1 MSLDGKRYIHQSFQI
16 ALDEIIFLQF
26 LTGNGII
33 TGMKRLDDLQ
43 LLVHQMTTEADS
55 RHTGIIEYVAID
67 LILVDALGQEL
78 ADDVIDVRTRRII
91 SKSTGIGHHAA
102 VNAGSPG
109 LVQLREAAQLPYQ
122 PEHQLAGTAGM
133 WLGNHQL
140 SLQIRSQMM
149 VYYNALRLAVSKYM
163 IHFIKTSC
171 AAKVNTEHEISLIKY
186 LLHLLGMLIISYYV
200 NTTRQPGNTIRYHI
214 RYTNHWLLA

>member
-1 MSLDGKRYIHQSFQI
+1 
-16 ALDEIIFLQF
+16 
-26 LTGNGII
+26 
-33 TGMKRLDDLQ
+33 
-43 LLVHQMTTEADS
+43 MTTEADC
-55 RHTGIIEYVAID
+55 RHTGVIEYVAID
-67 LILVDALGQEL
+67 LILIDSLGQQL
-78 ADDVIDVRTRRII
+78 ADDIIDVRIRRII
-91 SKSTGIGHHAA
+91 SKSTGIGHHTAI
-102 VNAGSPG
+102 NAGCPG
-109 LVQLREAAQLPYQ
+109 LIQLRETTQLPYQ
-122 PEHQLAGTAGM
+122 SEHQFAGTAGM

-171 AAKVNTEHEISLIKY
+171 AAKVYTEHEISLIKC

-214 RYTNHWLLA
+214 RYTNYWLLA